1 MNTTST
7 TEIFVGIDVSK
18 DTLDIFITGKDKQL
32 HLSND
37 VDGYK
42 KLCRYLKKL
51 SPKIIVLEGTG
62 GLEKCAASWMSLEGL
77 PVAIVNPRQ
86 VRRYAQA
93 HNILAKTDRIDAQ
106 VLAGFAK
113 DIAPEARYVVDKER
127 DLLRAL
133 HTRRTQLIKQRTQQI
148 NQRSRAFTSEVLPS
162 YDTIIRA
169 IEKEL
174 EGIETRIDQIIGN
187 SLEWRE
193 KTELLKS
200 MKGIGNESART
211 MLAYMPELGQ
221 LNRRQ
226 IASLAGLAPFNNDS
240 GQYRGKRSIK
250 GGRGQVRKTLYM
262 ATLSAVKYNPTIQ
275 RFYNN
280 LKNKGKPEKVART
293 ACMRKMLIILNAMI
307 KNKSVFQPKIA

>member
-1 MNTTST
+1 MKTTST
-7 TEIFVGIDVSK
+7 AEIFVGIDVSK
-18 DTLDIFITGKDKQL
+18 DSLDVFITGKNKQL

-37 VDGYK
+37 INGCK
-42 KLCRYLKKL
+42 ILCRHLKKL
-51 SPKIIVLEGTG
+51 SPKVIVLEGTG
-62 GLEKCAASWMSLEGL
+62 GLEKCAASWMSLKGF

-93 HNILAKTDRIDAQ
+93 HNILAKTDRIDAK

-127 DLLRAL
+127 DRLRAL
-133 HTRRTQLIKQRTQQI
+133 LTRRDQLIKQRIQQK
-148 NQRSRAFTSEVLPS
+148 NQRSRVFTSEVLPS
-162 YDTIIRA
+162 YDKIIRA

-174 EGIETRIDQIIGN
+174 DDIETRIDQIIKN

-200 MKGIGNESART
+200 MKGIGTETARA
-211 MLAYMPELGQ
+211 MLAYLPELGQ

-250 GGRGQVRKTLYM
+250 GGRGQVRKPLYM
-262 ATLSAVKYNPTIQ
+262 ATLSAVIHNPTI
-275 RFYNN
+275 RKFYKK
-280 LKNKGKPEKVART
+280 LKNKGKLEKVVRT
-293 ACMRKMLIILNAMI
+293 ACMRKMLIILNAMV
-307 KNKSVFQPKIA
+307 KNNCKFRPETA

>member
-1 MNTTST
+1 MNTNCTA
-7 TEIFVGIDVSK
+7 EIFVGIDVSK
-18 DTLDIFITGKDKQL
+18 ETLDIFITGKDK
-32 HLSND
+32 HLRMSND

-42 KLCRYLKKL
+42 KICRYLKKL

-62 GLEKCAASWMSLEGL
+62 GLERRAASWMSIEGF

-93 HNILAKTDRIDAQ
+93 HNILAKTDRIDAK

-113 DIAPEARYVVDKER
+113 DIKPEARYVADEER

-133 HTRRTQLIKQRTQQI
+133 HTRRNQLIKQRTQQI
-148 NQRSRAFTSEVLPS
+148 NQRSRALTSKVLPS
-162 YDTIIRA
+162 YDAIIRA

-174 EGIETRIDQIIGN
+174 EEIETRIDQIINN

-200 MKGIGNESART
+200 MKGIGAESAHT
-211 MLAYMPELGQ
+211 MLAYLPELGQ
-221 LNRRQ
+221 LNRRE

-250 GGRGQVRKTLYM
+250 GGRCQVRNVLYM
-262 ATLSAVKYNPTIQ
+262 ATLSAVKYNPTIR

-280 LKNKGKPEKVART
+280 LKNNGKKEKVART
-293 ACMRKMLIILNAMI
+293 ACMRKMLTILNAMVR
-307 KNKSVFQPKIA
+307 NNCAFQLNLA

>member
-240 GQYRGKRSIK
+240 GQYRDKRSIK